1 MLAAEARLIHSLWL
15 LVLAAVIL
23 DAAVQA
29 CQVLSLRTIYM
40 LSPELRGRLNGLFIA
55 FAFLCGAAGSG
66 LAAALYTSRGW
77 TTVAALGALCA
88 AAALAQF
95 GTELRPMNRRL
106 LRSDFS

>member
-1 MLAAEARLIHSLWL
+1 
-15 LVLAAVIL
+15 
-23 DAAVQA
+23 
-29 CQVLSLRTIYM
+29 LSLRTIYM

-55 FAFLCGAAGSG
+55 FAFLCGAGGSG

-106 LRSDFS
+106 LRSDFN